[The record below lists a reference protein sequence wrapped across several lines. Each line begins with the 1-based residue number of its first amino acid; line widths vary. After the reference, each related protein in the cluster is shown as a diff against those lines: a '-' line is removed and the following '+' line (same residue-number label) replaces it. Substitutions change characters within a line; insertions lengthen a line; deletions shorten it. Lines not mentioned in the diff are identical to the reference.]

1 MAVTAKL
8 VKELREKTGA
18 GMMDCKKALTE
29 CDGDLEKAV
38 EVLREKGLAAA
49 AKKSGRVAA
58 EGIVSTYI
66 SEDMKNGS
74 IVEFNCET
82 DFVSV
87 NELFVELANNLSK
100 QAAFSNVSTA
110 EELLE
115 ERYIADESKLVKDVI
130 TELIAKLGE
139 NMNLRRIAKLSVDKG
154 FITSY
159 IHGGGRIGVLV
170 KLACEKE
177 DAKLAEIAK
186 DVAMQVAATNPL
198 FLNRDGVDTDTLE
211 KEKEIYR
218 VQALNEGK
226 PEKVVEKMVM
236 GRINKYYK
244 ENCLIEQLWVKNG
257 DYTITKYL
265 QEQSKEIGAD
275 ITVEAFVRYEKGE
288 GIEKK
293 EEDFAEEVQR
303 QMNQG
308 K

>member
-1 MAVTAKL
+1 MISAKM
-8 VKELREKTGA
+8 VKDLREKTGA

-115 ERYIADESKLVKDVI
+115 EKYIADESKLVKDVI

-139 NMNLRRIAKLSVDKG
+139 IMNLRRIAKLSVDKG
-154 FITSY
+154 VITSY

-170 KLACEKE
+170 KLACEKQ

-198 FLNRDGVDTDTLE
+198 FLNRDGVDMDTLE

-244 ENCLIEQLWVKNG
+244 ENCLVEQLWVKNG

>member
-1 MAVTAKL
+1 MISAKM
-8 VKELREKTGA
+8 VKDLREKTGA

-49 AKKSGRVAA
+49 AKKSGRIAA

-66 SEDMKNGS
+66 SENMKNGA
-74 IVEFNCET
+74 IIEFNCET

-100 QAAFSNVSTA
+100 QAANSNVSTA

-115 ERYIADESKLVKDVI
+115 EKYIADESKLVKDAI

-139 NMNLRRIAKLSVDKG
+139 NMNLRRIAKLSLDNGV
-154 FITSY
+154 ITSY

-177 DAKLAEIAK
+177 DAQLVEIAK

-198 FLNRDGVDTDTLE
+198 FLNKDAVDNETLE

-244 ENCLIEQLWVKNG
+244 ENCLVDQIWVKNG

-265 QEQSKEIGAD
+265 QEKSKEIGAN